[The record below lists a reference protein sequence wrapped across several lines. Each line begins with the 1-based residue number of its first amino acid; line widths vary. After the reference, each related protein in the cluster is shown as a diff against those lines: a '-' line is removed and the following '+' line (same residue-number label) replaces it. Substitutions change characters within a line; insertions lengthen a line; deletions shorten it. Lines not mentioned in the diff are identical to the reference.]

1 MSTSPVSP
9 DARPEVPSDG
19 VEQDIL
25 GPPYQR
31 QTIDLGRD
39 DEGPVVATLV
49 SRRAATPTRNA
60 VLYVHGFVD
69 YFFQTHLAD
78 FYVERG
84 WDFYAIDLRKYG
96 RSLLPHQT
104 PNFCRSLTEYFPELD
119 EAARII
125 REQDRHDVLLVN
137 AHSTGG
143 LITPLWAHERRDR
156 GLVDGL
162 FLNSPFFDF
171 NVAWLARRPAM
182 AAITRLGRRQPYRII
197 PVGATTAYGRSLHA
211 DHDGEWRFDLTLKPL
226 RGFGV
231 RAGWLTAVWEGHRR
245 IRAGL
250 DIQVPVLVASS
261 AASLRRGQVNELIH
275 SADAVLDVAHMAR
288 WAPRLGRHVT
298 LVRFDGGLHD
308 LVLSPP
314 AVRAKVFAELERWMG
329 AYLPKPAPPNDAER
343 PGRPAQSSE
352 AAQPGRPAQSSEA
365 AQPGRPAHPGEA
377 AQPGRLT
384 QPSEAAQ
391 PAEAAR
397 RTDREKRADQSAVR

>member
-1 MSTSPVSP
+1 M
-9 DARPEVPSDG
+9 
-19 VEQDIL
+19 EQDIL
-25 GPPYQR
+25 GAPYEK

-39 DEGPVVATLV
+39 DQGPVVATLV
-49 SRRAATPTRNA
+49 RRRASVPTRHA

-96 RSLLPHQT
+96 RSLLPYQT

-125 REQDRHDVLLVN
+125 RDQDGHDVMLVN
-137 AHSTGG
+137 GHSTGG
-143 LITPLWAHERRDR
+143 LIAPLWTHARRAK

-171 NVAWLARRPAM
+171 NAAWLARRPFM
-182 AAITRLGRRQPYRII
+182 AALTTMGRRRPYRIV
-197 PVGATTAYGRSLHA
+197 PLGVSTAYGRSLHA

-226 RGFGV
+226 SGFGV
-231 RAGWLTAVWEGHRR
+231 RAGWLNAIAEGHRR

-261 AASLRRGQVNELIH
+261 AASLRRGQVSELIT
-275 SADAVLDVAHMAR
+275 SSDAVLDVAHMAR

-308 LVLSPP
+308 LVLSAPP
-314 AVRAKVFAELERWMG
+314 VRAKVFAELERWMG
-329 AYLPKPAPPNDAER
+329 AYLPR
-343 PGRPAQSSE
+343 PGRSADETEQ
-352 AAQPGRPAQSSEA
+352 
-365 AQPGRPAHPGEA
+365 
-377 AQPGRLT
+377 
-384 QPSEAAQ
+384 
-391 PAEAAR
+391 
-397 RTDREKRADQSAVR
+397 RADQGVAR

>member
-1 MSTSPVSP
+1 
-9 DARPEVPSDG
+9 

-25 GPPYQR
+25 GTPYER

-49 SRRAATPTRNA
+49 RRRATAPTRNA

-78 FYVERG
+78 FYVDRG

-104 PNFCRSLTEYFPELD
+104 PNFCRNLTEYFPELD

-125 REQDRHDVLLVN
+125 RDQDNHNVLFVN
-137 AHSTGG
+137 GHSTGG
-143 LITPLWAHERRDR
+143 LIAPLWTHSRRTDNI
-156 GLVDGL
+156 VDGL

-171 NVAWLARRPAM
+171 NLAWLVRRPAL
-182 AAITRLGRRQPYRII
+182 AALARLTRRRPYQAIPLG
-197 PVGATTAYGRSLHA
+197 VSTAYGRSLHA

-226 RGFGV
+226 AGFGV
-231 RAGWLTAVWEGHRR
+231 RTGWLHAIREGHRR
-245 IRAGL
+245 IRASL

-261 AASLRRGQVNELIH
+261 AASLRRGQVTELI
-275 SADAVLDVAHMAR
+275 SSSDAVLDVAHMAR

-314 AVRAKVFAELERWMG
+314 PIRAKVFHELDRWMA
-329 AYLPKPAPPNDAER
+329 AYLPQPAPPAEPS
-343 PGRPAQSSE
+343 PGSPAGDE
-352 AAQPGRPAQSSEA
+352 
-365 AQPGRPAHPGEA
+365 
-377 AQPGRLT
+377 
-384 QPSEAAQ
+384 Q
-391 PAEAAR
+391 PAAGEPVAADDPGA
-397 RTDREKRADQSAVR
+397 DRSAVR

>member
-1 MSTSPVSP
+1 
-9 DARPEVPSDG
+9 

-25 GPPYQR
+25 GAPYER

-49 SRRAATPTRNA
+49 RRRAGAPSRHA
-60 VLYVHGFVD
+60 VLYVHGFTD

-78 FYVERG
+78 FYADRG

-125 REQDRHDVLLVN
+125 REQDGHDVLLVN
-137 AHSTGG
+137 GHSTGG
-143 LITPLWAHERRDR
+143 LIAPLWTHERRAD

-171 NVAWLARRPAM
+171 NVAGLARRAVI
-182 AAITRLGRRQPYRII
+182 AALTTMGRRRPYRIV
-197 PVGATTAYGRSLHA
+197 PLAVGSAYGRSLHA
-211 DHDGEWRFDLTLKPL
+211 EHDGEWRFDLTLKPL
-226 RGFGV
+226 AGFGV
-231 RAGWLTAVWEGHRR
+231 RAGWLNAISQGHRR

-250 DIQVPVLVASS
+250 DIPVPVLVASS
-261 AASLRRGQVNELIH
+261 AASLRRGQLTELIN
-275 SADAVLDVAHMAR
+275 STDAVLDVAHMAR

-308 LVLSPP
+308 LVLSAPP
-314 AVRAKVFAELERWMG
+314 VRAKVFAELERWMG
-329 AYLPKPAPPNDAER
+329 AYLPR
-343 PGRPAQSSE
+343 TAQ
-352 AAQPGRPAQSSEA
+352 G
-365 AQPGRPAHPGEA
+365 GEA
-377 AQPGRLT
+377 AV
-384 QPSEAAQ
+384 
-391 PAEAAR
+391 
-397 RTDREKRADQSAVR
+397 RADQGAAP

>member
-1 MSTSPVSP
+1 
-9 DARPEVPSDG
+9 

-25 GPPYQR
+25 GAPYER
-31 QTIDLGRD
+31 QTLDLGRD

-49 SRRAATPTRNA
+49 RRRAPVPTRNA

-78 FYVERG
+78 FFVDRG

-119 EAARII
+119 EAVRLI
-125 REQDRHDVLLVN
+125 RDRDGHDVLLVN

-143 LITPLWAHERRDR
+143 LITPLWMHARRVD

-162 FLNSPFFDF
+162 VLNSPFFDF
-171 NVAWLARRPAM
+171 NAAWLTRRPAL
-182 AAITRLGRRQPYRII
+182 AALAQVGRRRPYRVIRLA
-197 PVGATTAYGRSLHA
+197 ATTGYGRSLHA
-211 DHDGEWRFDLTLKPL
+211 DHNGEWRFDLTLKPL
-226 RGFGV
+226 LGFGV
-231 RAGWLTAVWEGHRR
+231 RTGWLHAVREGHRL

-261 AASLRRGQVNELIH
+261 AASLRRGQTSDLIN
-275 SADAVLDVAHMAR
+275 STDAVLDVRHMAQ

-308 LVLSPP
+308 LVLSAPP
-314 AVRAKVFAELERWMG
+314 VRGKVFAELERWMG
-329 AYLPKPAPPNDAER
+329 AYLPQPAPAPEPPSAER
-343 PGRPAQSSE
+343 
-352 AAQPGRPAQSSEA
+352 
-365 AQPGRPAHPGEA
+365 
-377 AQPGRLT
+377 
-384 QPSEAAQ
+384 
-391 PAEAAR
+391 
-397 RTDREKRADQSAVR
+397 SAVR

>member
-1 MSTSPVSP
+1 
-9 DARPEVPSDG
+9 

-25 GPPYQR
+25 GAPYER
-31 QTIDLGRD
+31 QTIELGAD

-49 SRRAATPTRNA
+49 RRRAAAPTRRA

-78 FYVERG
+78 FFIDRG

-125 REQDRHDVLLVN
+125 RDEDGHDTLLVN

-143 LITPLWAHERRDR
+143 LITPLWTHARRAA
-156 GLVDGL
+156 GIVDGL

-171 NVAWLARRPAM
+171 NTTWFSRHASLAAIAAIGRRRP
-182 AAITRLGRRQPYRII
+182 YRVV
-197 PVGATTAYGRSLHA
+197 PAPSDPAYAKSLHA
-211 DHDGEWRFDLTLKPL
+211 DHNGEWRFDLSLKPMG
-226 RGFGV
+226 GFGV
-231 RAGWLTAVWEGHRR
+231 RAGWLAAIRDGHRR

-250 DIQVPVLVASS
+250 DIQVPVMVAAS
-261 AASLRRGQVNELIH
+261 AASYRKGQLKDLIN
-275 SADAVLDVAHMAR
+275 STDVVLDVAHMAQ

-314 AVRAKVFAELERWMG
+314 PVRAKVFHELERWMG
-329 AYLPKPAPPNDAER
+329 AYL
-343 PGRPAQSSE
+343 SE
-352 AAQPGRPAQSSEA
+352 AAQDEQRQIA
-365 AQPGRPAHPGEA
+365 
-377 AQPGRLT
+377 
-384 QPSEAAQ
+384 
-391 PAEAAR
+391 
-397 RTDREKRADQSAVR
+397 